1 MARGGRKGN
10 EGGVSFFAF
19 QDIITAV
26 IGILVLITLIL
37 ALEIRKKPPE
47 EGNQS
52 VAPSPVEI
60 DLSEENNGTDFK
72 ALIAAQKKENKEF
85 EHFVLLKIEE
95 LDEQI
100 EDARLAVIF
109 MEKQIQEIEAE
120 VDAPLAEKFKQALEA
135 LNNQLSFTK
144 NNISELEKE
153 KKGLMDQLDSNP
165 MTFMDEDEKEA
176 YVERLMTDIEQL
188 EEQIQND
195 VRVIPE
201 ETNTRLK
208 PVLVGISGNELSIG
222 EFNQEQTTTA
232 FNRNTF
238 VRELMRG
245 YRRYDPRT
253 HYFVFFFKP
262 SACRMTVPVPK
273 SGGEGMGQLELFD
286 TAIGYAENL
295 KFKFGYEPIHEE
307 AALIFSN
314 KKHEGSP

>member
-10 EGGVSFFAF
+10 DGGVSFFAF

-37 ALEIRKKPPE
+37 ALEIREKPPE

-60 DLSEENNGTDFK
+60 DEHDENNGTDFK
-72 ALIAAQKKENKEF
+72 ALIAAQKITNTEF
-85 EHFVLLKIEE
+85 EHFVLQQVEELEEQIDSIRLVVVNLEKLIEE
-95 LDEQI
+95 I
-100 EDARLAVIF
+100 EST
-109 MEKQIQEIEAE
+109 
-120 VDAPLAEKFKQALEA
+120 VDSPLAEKLKQAIEA
-135 LNNQLSFTK
+135 LENQLSFTK

-153 KKGLMDQLDSNP
+153 KKGLLDQLDSNP
-165 MTFMDEDEKEA
+165 MAFMDEDEKET
-176 YVERLMTDIEQL
+176 YVERLMNDIEQL

-201 ETNTRLK
+201 KTNTPLK
-208 PVLVGISGNELSIG
+208 PVLVSVSANELSIG
-222 EFNQEQTTTA
+222 EFNQEQTTTP

-238 VRELMRG
+238 VREIMRG

-273 SGGEGMGQLELFD
+273 RGGGMDQLELFD

-295 KFKFGYEPIHEE
+295 GFKFGYEPIHEE

-314 KKHEGSP
+314 KKREVSP

>member
-1 MARGGRKGN
+1 
-10 EGGVSFFAF
+10 
-19 QDIITAV
+19 
-26 IGILVLITLIL
+26 
-37 ALEIRKKPPE
+37 
-47 EGNQS
+47 

-72 ALIAAQKKENKEF
+72 ALIAAQKKKNKEF

-95 LDEQI
+95 IDEQI
-100 EDARLAVIF
+100 EDAQLAVVLLQ
-109 MEKQIQEIEAE
+109 KQIQEIEAE
-120 VDAPLAEKFKQALEA
+120 VDAPLAEKFKQALEE

-144 NNISELEKE
+144 NNISELENE
-153 KKGLMDQLDSNP
+153 KKGLMDQMDSNP
-165 MTFMDEDEKEA
+165 MAFMDEDEKDA

-188 EEQIQND
+188 KEQIQND

-208 PVLVGISGNELSIG
+208 PVLVGLSGNELSIG
-222 EFNQEQTTTA
+222 EFNQEQTTTP

-262 SACRMTVPVPK
+262 SACRMMVPVPK
-273 SGGEGMGQLELFD
+273 SGGGGMGQLELFD
-286 TAIGYAENL
+286 TAIGYAESL

-314 KKHEGSP
+314 KKRESVPQN